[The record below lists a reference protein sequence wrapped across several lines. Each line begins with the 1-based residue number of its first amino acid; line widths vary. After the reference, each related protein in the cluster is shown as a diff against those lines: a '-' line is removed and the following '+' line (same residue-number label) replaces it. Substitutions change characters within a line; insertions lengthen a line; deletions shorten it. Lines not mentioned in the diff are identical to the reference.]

1 MSPLAI
7 VLILWAIGI
16 GLVWAFV
23 AGADERRGN
32 VQT

>member
-7 VLILWAIGI
+7 TLILWAIGF

-23 AGADERRGN
+23 AGADER
-32 VQT
+32 QS